1 MNISTNQ
8 KKNLSITKKSN
19 TMVRKTNLEGQFD
32 TYISLDQAL
41 KELNEHQAKMLILG
55 SIVFTLFF
63 IYTKIN

>member
-1 MNISTNQ
+1 
-8 KKNLSITKKSN
+8 
-19 TMVRKTNLEGQFD
+19 MVRKTNLEGQFD

-41 KELNEHQAKMLILG
+41 KELNEQQAKMLIIG